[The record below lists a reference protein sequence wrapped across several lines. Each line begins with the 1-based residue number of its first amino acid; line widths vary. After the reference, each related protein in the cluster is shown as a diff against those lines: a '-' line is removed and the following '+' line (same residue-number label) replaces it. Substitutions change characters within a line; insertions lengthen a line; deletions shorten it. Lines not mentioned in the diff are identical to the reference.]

1 MRLTIT
7 VLNPLDK
14 MLDLVEENKKL
25 YERLLESE
33 KEKVELLKRMLEKLG

>member
-33 KEKVELLKRMLEKLG
+33 KEKVELLKRMLEK